1 MTKYRGRPWAVLLV
15 VSLGFFM
22 TLLDLTIVNIAI
34 PDMITRLH
42 ASLAGI
48 LWVINAYALVL
59 AVLLITA
66 GRLGDL
72 RGQRNLFNIGVVLF
86 TAASAACGLAPT
98 VGWLITFRSIQG
110 VGAALLMPQTL
121 AILTMVFPPE
131 RRGAAF
137 GVWGAVAGV
146 ATIAGPTLGGL
157 LVTAFDYRYIFFI
170 NVPIGAAVV
179 VLSLMLIPDLRTG
192 TSHRLDIPGVVLA
205 SLALLAIC
213 YGLVEGQK
221 YNWST
226 ITSFISIPLV
236 IAVGVALLAA
246 FLLLQARTQDREPLI
261 PFALFRGRNF
271 ALMNWVSG
279 AVAIGMMGIFLPFTI
294 YLQSALGYSA
304 LKAGLV
310 MAPASVVSMF
320 VAPVA
325 GRMTD
330 KIGGKYILLTGLLL
344 FAAGMAWTTL
354 LATATAN
361 WPEFIP
367 SLAVAGFGMG
377 CTFAPMTTTAM
388 HSVQPR
394 MAGAASGML
403 NSVRQVGAVIGT
415 AAVGALLQNRLTVEL
430 PAAAAA
436 KAAALPP
443 VIRVP
448 FVTRFTQAAQAGAS
462 VGAGQ
467 AGSGLRAPAG
477 TPQALTA
484 EIAHLA
490 SEAFASG
497 YVTAMRTTMILPIAV
512 AVVGAVS
519 CLWISRSG
527 RTGSPAQAAPQPE
540 ATQASA

>member
-34 PDMITRLH
+34 PDMLTKLH

-48 LWVINAYALVL
+48 LWVVNAYALVL

-72 RGQRNLFNIGVVLF
+72 RGQRNLFMIGVVTF
-86 TAASAACGLAPT
+86 TVASAACGLAPT
-98 VGWLITFRSIQG
+98 TGWLVAFRSVQG

-157 LVTAFDYRYIFFI
+157 LVTAFDWRYIFFI
-170 NVPIGAAVV
+170 NIPIGIAVI
-179 VLSLMLIPDLRTG
+179 VLSALLIPDLRSG
-192 TSHRLDIPGVVLA
+192 MRHRLDVPGVILA

-213 YGLVEGQK
+213 YGLVEGQR
-221 YNWST
+221 YHWST
-226 ITSFISIPLV
+226 IVSFISIPLV
-236 IAVGVALLAA
+236 IAVGVALLVI
-246 FLLLQARTQDREPLI
+246 FLFQQARAQGREPLI
-261 PFALFRGRNF
+261 PFTLFHDRNF

-279 AVAIGMMGIFLPFTI
+279 AVSIGMMGIFLTFTI

-310 MAPASVVSMF
+310 MAPTSLVSMF

-330 KIGGKYILLTGLLL
+330 RIGGKYILLTGLVL
-344 FAAGMAWTTL
+344 FAIGMAWTTI
-354 LATATAN
+354 LATPTAN
-361 WPEFIP
+361 WPVFVP
-367 SLAVAGFGMG
+367 SLAIAGLGVG

-388 HSVQPR
+388 HSVQAR

-415 AAVGALLQNRLTVEL
+415 AAIGALLQNRLAISL
-430 PAAAAA
+430 PSAAAA
-436 KAAALPP
+436 KASGLPP
-443 VIRVP
+443 TVRDQ
-448 FVTRFTQAAQAGAS
+448 FVSGFTRAMQGGAAM
-462 VGAGQ
+462 GAGQ
-467 AGSGLRAPAG
+467 ATGAPSGVPAN
-477 TPQALTA
+477 LLA
-484 EIAHLA
+484 EIEHLA
-490 SEAFASG
+490 REAFASG
-497 YVTAMRTTMILPIAV
+497 YVTAMHVTMILPV
-512 AVVGAVS
+512 ATMLVAALS
-519 CLWISRSG
+519 CLWVRRTSASG
-527 RTGSPAQAAPQPE
+527 EQTEREPMAE
-540 ATQASA
+540 ATQAA